1 MKIDKLT
8 KNINTK
14 QVLSDICFSAEVNE
28 VIGLIGRNGS
38 GKTSLFRTIAGHYL
52 PDSGD
57 VLIDGQ
63 SILTHPELKTMI
75 FYIDEQTHFL
85 SSYSLKKIGIFYQN
99 AYPNFNYEQFI
110 ALINAHNLPVNNSFR
125 SMSKGMQGLFKV
137 ILAITSN
144 APYLL
149 LDEPFDGLDVI
160 VKKNVIRLLLEN
172 LSDGTRTVIIASH
185 NLNELETLIDR
196 ALILKDATI
205 KQDYRLEE
213 MRAQA
218 RKVQMVFRTK
228 KVPSFIKE
236 NSKLLRVQG
245 RVIIAVFENYTEEIE
260 RQIKEVD
267 PVLLEELPLALE
279 DLFEANLSRESD
291 YQLFN

>member
-1 MKIDKLT
+1 
-8 KNINTK
+8 
-14 QVLSDICFSAEVNE
+14 
-28 VIGLIGRNGS
+28 
-38 GKTSLFRTIAGHYL
+38 
-52 PDSGD
+52 
-57 VLIDGQ
+57 
-63 SILTHPELKTMI
+63 
-75 FYIDEQTHFL
+75 
-85 SSYSLKKIGIFYQN
+85 
-99 AYPNFNYEQFI
+99 
-110 ALINAHNLPVNNSFR
+110 
-125 SMSKGMQGLFKV
+125 
-137 ILAITSN
+137 
-144 APYLL
+144 
-149 LDEPFDGLDVI
+149 
-160 VKKNVIRLLLEN
+160 
-172 LSDGTRTVIIASH
+172 
-185 NLNELETLIDR
+185 
-196 ALILKDATI
+196 
-205 KQDYRLEE
+205 